1 MRICVIT
8 ITFLMLLFSA
18 LNSQLLIPM
27 DQVQTDHLKAYG
39 IAFEALKQDIEV
51 RWLLNYR
58 GGSFLMYEET
68 FISNLCRVRGVYY
81 ERVSGANI
89 QEIFSIIAENNME
102 VIVLEKEPKIAVYIP
117 DHINPWSDAV
127 SNVLRYAEIE
137 FERVW
142 DEEVLRGDL
151 AEYDW
156 LHLHHEDFTGQYGKF
171 YGSFRNAPW
180 YIEEVRIS
188 QEMATKLGFR
198 AVWQMKHEVAERI
211 RQFVVNGGFL
221 FAMCGAPETIDI
233 ALAAYGVDI
242 VEEAFDGTPKDPN
255 YITKLDFTR
264 TFAFENFSLITSPFI
279 YAFSNI
285 DASDY
290 VQLRGRE
297 ADFFQL
303 FSFSAKFDP
312 VPTMLVQNHTNVVD
326 GFMGQS
332 TAFTEEFIKRSV
344 IILGKTPNIDVA
356 KYIHGNVGMGTFT
369 FLGGHDPEDYT
380 HRVGDPSPV
389 IALHKN
395 SPGYRLILNNVL
407 FPAAEKRP
415 LKTKFG
421 GSDELYTK
429 F

>member
-1 MRICVIT
+1 MRIFMIVLGT
-8 ITFLMLLFSA
+8 ILSFFGVLQA
-18 LNSQLLIPM
+18 QILIPM
-27 DQVQTDHLKAYG
+27 DNVQADHLKAYG
-39 IAFEALKQDIEV
+39 IAFESLKQDIEV

-58 GGSFLMYEET
+58 GGSFLIYEEAL
-68 FISNLCRVRGVYY
+68 ISNLCRVRGVSF
-81 ERVSGANI
+81 ELISGADIQNI
-89 QEIFSIIAENNME
+89 FGIINENNME
-102 VIVLEKEPKIAVYIP
+102 VIVLEKEPRIAVYIP
-117 DHINPWSDAV
+117 EHINPWSDAV

-137 FERVW
+137 FDRVW

-180 YIEEVRIS
+180 YLEEVRIS
-188 QEMATKLGFR
+188 QEMARRTGFPT
-198 AVWQMKHEVAERI
+198 VWQMKHEVAERI
-211 RQFVVNGGFL
+211 RQFVISGGFL
-221 FAMCGAPETIDI
+221 FAMCGATESIDI

-255 YITKLDFTR
+255 YQQKLDFTR
-264 TFAFENFSLITSPFI
+264 TFAYENFTLITSPFI
-279 YAFSNI
+279 YAWSSI

-290 VQLRGRE
+290 IELRGRE

-326 GFMGQS
+326 GFMGQT
-332 TAFTEEFIKRSV
+332 TAFNEEYLKNSV
-344 IILGKTPNIDVA
+344 IILGKTPSTEIG

-415 LKTKFG
+415 LKTFLFK
-421 GSDELYTK
+421 
-429 F
+429 